1 MTMSHV
7 ILYICEATFDG
18 NPECDYASPEKGQTV
33 DCLLFL
39 RQEAEIEDLRGAEM
53 ALGKYGLGNCEDITG
68 HPVHKSMLRTGA
80 LKGMDD
86 QYYAALENGV
96 SLSWSAFD

>member
-1 MTMSHV
+1 MSHV
-7 ILYICEATFDG
+7 ILYVCEATFDG
-18 NPECDYASPEKGQTV
+18 SPEHDYEPPEKGQTV

-39 RQEAEIEDLRGAEM
+39 RQEEKIEDLKGAEI
-53 ALGKYGLGNCEDITG
+53 ALSKYGLGKCDDITG
-68 HPVHKSMLRTGA
+68 HPVYKSMLKTGA

-86 QYYAALENGV
+86 FYHAALENGV